1 MKPRHPPFAWLS
13 KSWLTA
19 GYFFLY
25 APILVLV
32 VYSFN
37 DSKMASIWGG
47 FTFKWYGEM
56 FNDREIIEGFLLS
69 LKIALL
75 TACSSVVL
83 GTFAAYALD
92 RYRTFKGRTL
102 FAGMVNA
109 PLVMPEVIVGLS
121 LLLLMVSIQKAVGWP
136 ERSWVT
142 IWLGHTL
149 LGMAYAAVVVQ
160 ARLQEMDKSLEEAA
174 MDLGCRPAGVF
185 YRITLPLLTPSL
197 VSAWLLTFTISLDDV
212 VLSAFLSGPGST
224 TLPIVIF
231 SRAKLGLSPTVNAV
245 AAVTI
250 VVVSLIIVGGSLWM
264 SRREK
269 QRLTE
274 QSLAMKS

>member
-1 MKPRHPPFAWLS
+1 MKSSKAPFAWLS
-13 KSWLTA
+13 KSWLSA

-32 VYSFN
+32 IYSFN

-56 FNDREIIEGFLLS
+56 FKDREIIEGFLLS

-92 RYRTFKGRTL
+92 RYRSFKGRTV

-136 ERSWVT
+136 ERSWIT

-174 MDLGCRPAGVF
+174 MDLGCKPAGVF

-269 QRLTE
+269 QRLLE